1 MSSHSD
7 TPQSPILEVFDHLR
21 NTDETPPNNP
31 RIKDWVLQLPSPQF
45 SIYEDQQPE
54 IAAQTRD
61 RPQEPFHILRHLTVT
76 SPNPQRPSR
85 PKRLF
90 KRKAQL
96 PSEACQP
103 RRSTRLRA
111 MDPTPKATK
120 LQSSLHNLKVTDEP
134 EETYQDTERPGPV
147 TRGRNRATTQI
158 PQTPPPTTMG
168 FDFDNFP

>member
-76 SPNPQRPSR
+76 SPIHNILLGLNDYSSGRLNSL
-85 PKRLF
+85 PKPANLVDLRDFERWIRHL
-90 KRKAQL
+90 K
-96 PSEACQP
+96 P
-103 RRSTRLRA
+103 RNYSPHCIT
-111 MDPTPKATK
+111 
-120 LQSSLHNLKVTDEP
+120 
-134 EETYQDTERPGPV
+134 
-147 TRGRNRATTQI
+147 
-158 PQTPPPTTMG
+158 
-168 FDFDNFP
+168 